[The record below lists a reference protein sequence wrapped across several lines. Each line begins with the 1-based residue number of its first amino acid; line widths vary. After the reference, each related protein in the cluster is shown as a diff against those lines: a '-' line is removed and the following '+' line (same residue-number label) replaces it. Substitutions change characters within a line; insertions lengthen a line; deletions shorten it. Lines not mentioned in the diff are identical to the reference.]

1 MKKIILSIL
10 FIGMIEPL
18 LLAEGTPR
26 INFIQDSH
34 DFGRVL
40 QGKTVE
46 YIFTFENR
54 GTDDLLI
61 KEVTTSCGCTA
72 ALLSANVIKPGE
84 TGQIKVS
91 YDSQGRAGKVS
102 RTINVVS
109 NDPVE
114 PIIELSIAAM
124 VDSSM
129 HTSFNIN
136 ESIFSEKCSGC
147 HFYPAIGKQGKEL
160 YDAVCTFCH
169 GRTASGF
176 DKLKMVSRDNIDRA
190 IRSGLIGTEMPAWI
204 KEFNGP
210 LDVDQINS
218 LISFIKGET
227 G

>member
-1 MKKIILSIL
+1 MKRVILSIL
-10 FIGMIEPL
+10 L
-18 LLAEGTPR
+18 LSTLAFAEGTSR
-26 INFIQDSH
+26 ISFTKDTH
-34 DFGRVL
+34 DFGRVI

-46 YIFTFENR
+46 YIFTFENK

-114 PIIELSIAAM
+114 PMIELSIAAM

-129 HTSFNIN
+129 NTSFNIN
-136 ESIFSEKCSGC
+136 ES
-147 HFYPAIGKQGKEL
+147 L
-160 YDAVCTFCH
+160 
-169 GRTASGF
+169 
-176 DKLKMVSRDNIDRA
+176 
-190 IRSGLIGTEMPAWI
+190 
-204 KEFNGP
+204 
-210 LDVDQINS
+210 
-218 LISFIKGET
+218 
-227 G
+227 

>member
-1 MKKIILSIL
+1 
-10 FIGMIEPL
+10 
-18 LLAEGTPR
+18 
-26 INFIQDSH
+26 
-34 DFGRVL
+34 VL

-46 YIFTFENR
+46 YIFSFENS

-72 ALLSANVIKPGE
+72 ALVSANVIKPGE

-176 DKLKMVSRDNIDRA
+176 DKLKIVPRDNIDRA